1 MQPWKT
7 LSRRTIL
14 NHSKYLA
21 VEEHAV
27 ELPDGRVIP
36 DWPWII
42 TPDYVNVAAMD
53 SDGRFLVFRQNK
65 YGIDGTSFAPRSAV
79 TLARYAKLGL
89 SYGAP
94 LNQSGEMR
102 GQIAFDAG
110 ADYVEVGS
118 NAIQAAVMQFG
129 AAQGEFGAS
138 IGKDKLGRDHFHT
151 IPWGD
156 IPARPFIGLS
166 DEDQTNIVA
175 EVEKWLE
182 RAAGS
187 GA

>member
-1 MQPWKT
+1 MITMEFNDGEARLVLAQIEAALTDMTPLMRDLGDMLVQSTQDRMLRGEQP
-7 LSRRTIL
+7 
-14 NHSKYLA
+14 
-21 VEEHAV
+21 
-27 ELPDGRVIP
+27 
-36 DWPWII
+36 
-42 TPDYVNVAAMD
+42 
-53 SDGRFLVFRQNK
+53 
-65 YGIDGTSFAPRSAV
+65 DGTSFAPRSAV

>member
-1 MQPWKT
+1 MITMEFNDGEARLVLAQIEAALTDMTPLMRDLGDMLVQSTQDRMLRGEQP
-7 LSRRTIL
+7 
-14 NHSKYLA
+14 
-21 VEEHAV
+21 
-27 ELPDGRVIP
+27 
-36 DWPWII
+36 
-42 TPDYVNVAAMD
+42 
-53 SDGRFLVFRQNK
+53 
-65 YGIDGTSFAPRSAV
+65 DGTSFAPRSAV

-166 DEDQTNIVA
+166 GEDQTNIVA
-175 EVEKWLE
+175 EVEEWLE

>member
-1 MQPWKT
+1 MIESEFNDAAVRLALGRLEAALTDMTPVYQRLGEMLVQSTQDRMQRGEQP
-7 LSRRTIL
+7 
-14 NHSKYLA
+14 
-21 VEEHAV
+21 
-27 ELPDGRVIP
+27 
-36 DWPWII
+36 
-42 TPDYVNVAAMD
+42 
-53 SDGRFLVFRQNK
+53 
-65 YGIDGTSFAPRSAV
+65 DGTSFAPRSAV

-89 SYGAP
+89 SFGAP
-94 LNQSGEMR
+94 LNQSGKMR